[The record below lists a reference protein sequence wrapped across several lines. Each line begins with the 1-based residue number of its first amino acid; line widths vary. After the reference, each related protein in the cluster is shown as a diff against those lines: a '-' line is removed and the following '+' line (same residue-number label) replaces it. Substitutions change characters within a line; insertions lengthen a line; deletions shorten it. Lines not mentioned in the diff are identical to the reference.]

1 MNYSGSEWADDTETG
16 AVSRIQSTSNWKW
29 ESALNSL
36 RIWINESYMENEECR
51 DLLHMIIVLMG
62 MLVQLPKAKHS

>member
-16 AVSRIQSTSNWKW
+16 AVSRIQSTSDWKW

-36 RIWINESYMENEECR
+36 RI
-51 DLLHMIIVLMG
+51 
-62 MLVQLPKAKHS
+62 